1 MPRWAVFL
9 LSVLAGVAVIL
20 VLGFVVFG
28 TGDETT
34 GEEDTLTAVDRTLRI
49 TVRGGEPVGG
59 VQHLTVAKGEQVS
72 LRVVSDVIDDVHVHG
87 YEISGD
93 VRPGGTTE
101 IEFAATTA
109 GRFVIELEER
119 GILIAE
125 LEVRP

>member
-1 MPRWAVFL
+1 VLVTL
-9 LSVLAGVAVIL
+9 LVLAGAALVA
-20 VLGFVVFG
+20 GYFAFRPSS
-28 TGDETT
+28 EPTT
-34 GEEDTLTAVDRTLRI
+34 AIVDRTLRV

-72 LRVVSDVIDDVHVHG
+72 LRVDSDVIDEVHVHE
-87 YEISGD
+87 YELSGD

-101 IEFAATTA
+101 IEFAATMA